1 MKYSLVLMTLLLIS
15 SLHMVSASEFSTYD
29 GWVNDDARVLDDEQR
44 VELESFFTFIEQNT
58 SAELV
63 FISVNTTEPWTPEE
77 YRTKLFQAW
86 HVGKADKDNG
96 LLILYAVQE
105 HRLEVE
111 VGYGLEGILPDSKIG
126 RLLDEQY
133 VPLRDVG
140 NVSEGIVA
148 LAAALGQVVLDNA
161 EEVRSG
167 QTTSIPDWVAVLIII
182 AVVGLFIFMGWY
194 SITHPSPRRSGGWFV
209 GGFGGSSGLGGGG
222 LSGFGGGGSGG
233 GGAGR

>member
-1 MKYSLVLMTLLLIS
+1 MKYYLILFGILLLSI
-15 SLHMVSASEFSTYD
+15 VGASELPTYD
-29 GWVNDDARVLDDEQR
+29 GWVNDGAQVLDDGQR

-63 FISVNTTEPWTPEE
+63 FISVNTTEPLTPEE
-77 YRTKLFQAW
+77 YRTKLFAAW
-86 HVGKADKDNG
+86 HIGKADTDNG
-96 LLILYAVQE
+96 LLILYAVHE

-133 VPLRDVG
+133 VPLRDAG

-148 LAAALGQVVLDNA
+148 LASALGQVVLDNA

-167 QTTSIPDWVAVLIII
+167 QTASVPDWVAVLIISG
-182 AVVGLFIFMGWY
+182 VVGLFILVGWY
-194 SITHPSPRRSGGWFV
+194 SITHPSQRRSGGWFV

-222 LSGFGGGGSGG
+222 FSGFGGGGSGG